1 MKSLVRLPAVAVG
14 LACLLSVTVQALEYP
29 GTCRG
34 PSAVV
39 TSLSGVDSRFVVIT
53 AKLSEV
59 DATLFCK
66 GEYSVGRS
74 MGACVSNMTKVA
86 YRAQANCFTGTLTT
100 GAGNLP
106 RPDYPKSSWQIS
118 YKFPIGAMCAGDN
131 NQAIAIFKML
141 CPSYQGKVEE

>member
-1 MKSLVRLPAVAVG
+1 MRSSVRLPAITVG
-14 LACLLSVTVQALEYP
+14 LLCLLSATVQALEYP

-39 TSLSGVDSRFVVIT
+39 TSFSGTDSRFAVII

-74 MGACVSNMTKVA
+74 MNACVSNMIKVT
-86 YRAQANCFTGTLTT
+86 YKAQANCFTGNLTT
-100 GAGNLP
+100 TASGLSK
-106 RPDYPKSSWQIS
+106 PDYPKSVWQLS
-118 YKFPIGAMCAGDN
+118 YKFPISASCGGDN

-141 CPSYQGKVEE
+141 CPSYQGQIEE